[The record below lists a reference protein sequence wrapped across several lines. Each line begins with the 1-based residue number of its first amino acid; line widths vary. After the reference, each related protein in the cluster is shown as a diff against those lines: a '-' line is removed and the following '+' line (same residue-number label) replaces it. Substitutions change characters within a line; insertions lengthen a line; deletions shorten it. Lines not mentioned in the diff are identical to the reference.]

1 MSAATVIGKETSEY
15 QCCYF
20 SDVYMGIPG
29 GGGGI
34 PNQEQII
41 FTHYYILTSV
51 T

>member
-29 GGGGI
+29 GGGI

-41 FTHYYILTSV
+41 FTHYYILTLV